1 MKFSETVQNITKD
14 EFLPRVVD
22 FVNNSNVLTARVMSN
37 TKKWTG
43 PKVQSPTQTRNSTTG
58 KSITDMEQ
66 FAVSNTDNVKNLKWE
81 PATVVQSVVVSQLEK
96 AVNQASDD
104 NQVVRL
110 VAQKLEEAQNSL
122 ANLIGTQLY
131 GTGAGNDLDGLGLI
145 VDNGTAS
152 TTYAGITRAT
162 LPSVNADVTA
172 AANGLLTLGLMAKEF
187 DAVSAAGSAKH
198 SPTMILSDKATWSLY
213 EELMGDKLSVQYNAM
228 TARGYNRVSGGTP
241 MGTSVPA
248 SELHGSAG
256 FVSLD
261 FRGKPCVA
269 DDKAPVGKMFFLNEN
284 YLEFRDLSIPG
295 LERVKQKQEAIDS
308 AISEDQPTWMQ
319 FRGFMNPTNQ
329 LAEIG
334 AMVVSGNFICTQPR
348 RQGVI
353 TGITKI
359 R

>member
-1 MKFSETVQNITKD
+1 
-14 EFLPRVVD
+14 
-22 FVNNSNVLTARVMSN
+22 
-37 TKKWTG
+37 
-43 PKVQSPTQTRNSTTG
+43 
-58 KSITDMEQ
+58 
-66 FAVSNTDNVKNLKWE
+66 
-81 PATVVQSVVVSQLEK
+81 
-96 AVNQASDD
+96 
-104 NQVVRL
+104 
-110 VAQKLEEAQNSL
+110 
-122 ANLIGTQLY
+122 
-131 GTGAGNDLDGLGLI
+131 
-145 VDNGTAS
+145 
-152 TTYAGITRAT
+152 
-162 LPSVNADVTA
+162 
-172 AANGLLTLGLMAKEF
+172 
-187 DAVSAAGSAKH
+187 
-198 SPTMILSDKATWSLY
+198 MILSDKATWSLY

-284 YLEFRDLSIPG
+284 YLEFRDLTIPG